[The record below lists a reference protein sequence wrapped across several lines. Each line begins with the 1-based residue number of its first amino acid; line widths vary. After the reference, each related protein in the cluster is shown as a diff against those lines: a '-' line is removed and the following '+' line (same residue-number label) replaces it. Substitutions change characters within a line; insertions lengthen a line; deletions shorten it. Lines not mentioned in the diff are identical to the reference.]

1 MRIWLSSN
9 PRVECILGVNSK
21 TDSTALTVH
30 KDNQNNQY
38 INRQSMNARLI
49 LVEKKVDQIG
59 KLF

>member
-1 MRIWLSSN
+1 M
-9 PRVECILGVNSK
+9 GVNSK